1 MRANPR
7 PLKQR
12 NFACIRRISNGAH
25 NSLRQVEGME
35 LIWAIFVILL
45 AGWGAGVMNGT
56 NFGGSLH
63 LLLVAAAALLLLDTL
78 TSGRR
83 EPG

>member
-1 MRANPR
+1 
-7 PLKQR
+7 
-12 NFACIRRISNGAH
+12 
-25 NSLRQVEGME
+25 ME